1 MSLVKRLLSP
11 AGFLLVLG
19 LFLLPF
25 VTVSCETGVGEIR
38 ADYSGVDVAT
48 GARPLLVIPPEVEQM
63 RRDLAE
69 AFEDIGPPGEES
81 KPVEPTKMKA
91 NSQLTPPAGTV
102 PQVLVI
108 AVAAVAL
115 AGLLAGFL
123 PALRRRQQLTAAT
136 AGLAVVLL
144 VAAEIVAQQNVTA
157 RIMDSAMEDIPG
169 SADRINAVLPGL
181 VGSGFGFWLQLLVL
195 LLVGLGAILAL
206 TASRWRPYFR
216 TWSRPAPVDAEGDP
230 P

>member
-25 VTVSCETGVGEIR
+25 VTVSCDTGVGEIR
-38 ADYSGVDVAT
+38 ADYTGVDVAT

-63 RRDLAE
+63 RRELAE
-69 AFEDIGPPGEES
+69 AFEDIGPPSEES
-81 KPVEPTKMKA
+81 KPIAKSKA
-91 NSQLTPPAGTV
+91 SSQLTPPAGTV

-108 AVAAVAL
+108 ATTAVAL

-123 PALRRRQQLTAAT
+123 PALRRRQQLTAAA
-136 AGLAVVLL
+136 AGLAVALL

-157 RIMDSAMEDIPG
+157 RIMDSAVKDVPG

-181 VGSGFGFWLQLLVL
+181 VGGGYGFWLQLLVL
-195 LLVGLGAILAL
+195 LLIGLGTVLAL

-216 TWSRPAPVDAEGDP
+216 TWSRPAPVEAEGDP